1 MPELIV
7 LCGLPG
13 AGKSTY
19 ANRYVQE
26 HPNTKIM
33 SSDAIRKELYGDEM
47 IQGDA
52 GRVFRL
58 MRTRTVEHL
67 MNGFDVIYDATGMMR
82 RYRAEIVDVVPAG
95 IQKKCVI
102 VWADVE
108 ECVKRDSLRSRKVG
122 RAVIEQMVSSFQAPY
137 YDEGFDEIQIILPDD
152 FDRAKYDASHR
163 RRMKPKRKI
172 QFEQNRLSWMSYGL
186 KDGSVETA
194 WRIGGSS

>member
-82 RYRAEIVDVVPAG
+82 MHRGEIVSYVPESVT
-95 IQKKCVI
+95 KKCVV
-102 VWADVE
+102 VWASIE
-108 ECVKRDSLRSRKVG
+108 ECIERDNHRKRKVG
-122 RAVIEQMVSSFQAPY
+122 KDIIEMLAKTFESPCY
-137 YDEGFDEIQIILPDD
+137 EEGFTEISVIMPKD
-152 FDRAKYDASHR
+152 FDSDEYEEKYLES
-163 RRMKPKRKI
+163 MKIWQDQPKG
-172 QFEQNRLSWMSYGL
+172 QNVISWMKYGL
-186 KDGSVETA
+186 KDRQAVG
-194 WRIGGSS
+194 